1 MRTLLPGALLV
12 LVMAQPNMATGM
24 MPLYRSSWD
33 LRPILITVIFAAYLI
48 ALVPA
53 LATIGRPRA
62 RTGWWWRIAAGCTAS
77 VVADV
82 VMASAESAPIACVA
96 RIAAGVSVGLVTG
109 SVAGL
114 ILERLGERGRTAMA
128 TATVLGSAI
137 GTMAAAGFAEYLPAP
152 RVTVY
157 LVHAVLLAI
166 LATAVCADRARVV
179 APSARSTVAATTEP
193 AHASRPRIAERPLV
207 GYLCGVSAWVSAGLV
222 VALLPSYG
230 AELLSTRNLTLLA
243 LPVTIYLVSAW
254 LAQRAV
260 RPTALLAHP
269 LMAQA
274 IIIVGVAVTALV
286 PVVPS
291 LAVLVVG
298 GVVAGVGQGLSY
310 RSGLHI
316 VSAATEPGD
325 HARAASR
332 YAAVA
337 YLFAAIATVGFGVVA
352 TTASMSTAVL
362 TAAALLT
369 LILAIAAVT
378 RARHTTTSASSP
390 ERVSEALV

>member
-24 MPLYRSSWD
+24 MPLYRSSWH
-33 LRPILITVIFAAYLI
+33 LQPIPITVIFAAYLF
-48 ALVPA
+48 ALVPV
-53 LATIGRPRA
+53 LATIGRPQVRS
-62 RTGWWWRIAAGCTAS
+62 GWWWRIAAGCTAS
-77 VVADV
+77 VAADV
-82 VMASAESAPIACVA
+82 VMALADSPAIACIA
-96 RIAAGVSVGLVTG
+96 RIAAGISVGLVTG

-157 LVHAVLLAI
+157 LVHAVLLGVTATTVCADRRVTLTPRIRSEGVTAI
-166 LATAVCADRARVV
+166 LATAK
-179 APSARSTVAATTEP
+179 
-193 AHASRPRIAERPLV
+193 RPRRVERPLV
-207 GYLCGVSAWVSAGLV
+207 GYLCGISAWVSAGLV

-230 AELLSTRNLTLLA
+230 AELLATGNVALLA

-254 LAQRAV
+254 LAQRV
-260 RPTALLAHP
+260 IRPTVMLGNP
-269 LMAQA
+269 LVAQA
-274 IIIVGVAVTALV
+274 IIIIGVLIAALV
-286 PVVPS
+286 PVIPS
-291 LAVLVVG
+291 LAVLIVG

-310 RSGLHI
+310 RSGLQI
-316 VSAATEPGD
+316 ISAATEPGE
-325 HARAASR
+325 HAKTASR

-352 TTASMSTAVL
+352 TLASMSAAVL
-362 TAAALLT
+362 AAAVLLAVIL
-369 LILAIAAVT
+369 LIGAV
-378 RARHTTTSASSP
+378 APMHNPITSASSP
-390 ERVSEALV
+390 ERSSETLV